1 MPPHQRHPKIPSS
14 AQAGTPNF
22 DTFFSP
28 LFMVVTFKQMTIKH
42 SMYMQN
48 YPSYVQKGRVFFS
61 VLGFTLEEKLC
72 GAMCC
77 KFYRPEGLD
86 PDKLP

>member
-14 AQAGTPNF
+14 AQTGTPNF

-28 LFMVVTFKQMTIKH
+28 LFMVVTFKQITIKH
-42 SMYMQN
+42 SMYMQKL
-48 YPSYVQKGRVFFS
+48 PFLCTERACFFS